1 MLTGCGD
8 ATSISVP
15 SAEQPPQE
23 QSGIMGALQIGATSS
38 PEFSASPATD
48 GSQEA
53 SGPLDSDVSQDSSDA
68 PGADGSQDSSDA
80 PGADGSQNSSD
91 APGAD
96 GSQNSSDSP
105 GADGSQNSSD
115 SPDIDGSQGNPVPSA
130 APSQSTA
137 PDAAPTPTASPTAT
151 PEPSP
156 FVPLRDNTPYCPAP
170 SAPGTVTYGNDVTTI
185 DASNLDQGYIMVN
198 YTGSCSKVKLQ
209 VIGPGSHTC
218 NYNLNTAQFQAI
230 PLTAGDGDYTVTV
243 NENIQG
249 KVYSVSYEVNL
260 EVSISDPFSPYLSP
274 NTYVNYDADTRAVE
288 LAAQLCETA
297 SSDLE
302 CVSAVY
308 NYIIENIE
316 YDYDKAGQI
325 TSGALS
331 GYIAD
336 IDATLDNSKGICLDY
351 AALMACMLRTQ
362 HIPTRLEV
370 GYASMA
376 YHAWVSV
383 YLTDVGWVNGIVE
396 FDGSSW
402 NLMDPTYA
410 ASNSEQEVREFIGD
424 GTNYTVRY
432 VY

>member
-1 MLTGCGD
+1 MCFALLTGCGD
-8 ATSISVP
+8 ATSLSVP
-15 SAEQPPQE
+15 SAGQPPQE

-38 PEFSASPATD
+38 PEAFGTQGSSGSP
-48 GSQEA
+48 GS
-53 SGPLDSDVSQDSSDA
+53 DSSPDN
-68 PGADGSQDSSDA
+68 PGSPGPGSSSDN
-80 PGADGSQNSSD
+80 PG
-91 APGAD
+91 
-96 GSQNSSDSP
+96 SP
-105 GADGSQNSSD
+105 GSGS
-115 SPDIDGSQGNPVPSA
+115 SPDTPGSGSPPDNPGSSA
-130 APSQSTA
+130 AASQSTA
-137 PDAAPTPTASPTAT
+137 PDNT
-151 PEPSP
+151 PEPTPAASP
-156 FVPLRDNTPYCPAP
+156 KPTPLVPSRDNTPYCPVP

-185 DASNLDQGYIMVN
+185 DASNLDQGYIMAN

-209 VIGPGSHTC
+209 VIGPDSHTC
-218 NYNLNTAQFQAI
+218 NYNLNSAQYQAI
-230 PLTAGDGDYTVTV
+230 PLTAGDGSYTVTV

-249 KVYSVSYEVNL
+249 KEYSVSYEVNL
-260 EVSISDPFSPYLSP
+260 DVSLSDPFSPYLSP
-274 NTYVNYDADTRAVE
+274 STYVNYDADTRAVE
-288 LAAQLCETA
+288 LAAELCGTA

-302 CVSAVY
+302 CVAAVY

-331 GYIAD
+331 SYIAD
-336 IDATLDNSKGICLDY
+336 IDATLSDGRGICLDY

-370 GYASMA
+370 GYASLA

-383 YLTDVGWVNGIVE
+383 YLTDAGWVNGIVE

-410 ASNSEQEVREFIGD
+410 ASNSEEEVREFIGD